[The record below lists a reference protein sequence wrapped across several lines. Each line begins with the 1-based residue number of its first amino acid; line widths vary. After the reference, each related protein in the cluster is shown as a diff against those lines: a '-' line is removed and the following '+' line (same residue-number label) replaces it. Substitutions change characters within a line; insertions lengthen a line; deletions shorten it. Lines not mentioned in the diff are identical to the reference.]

1 MKKLLGILVLS
12 FIIFCFGGLTG
23 FSNSEEGDC
32 STITPNTYEVVD
44 TGFGLKYCFNAGKF
58 LLLNK
63 ESKNKIFSYNLKNFK
78 KNYLHSFGEIS
89 EEQLNKM
96 DEDFAQFSPHVLHY
110 NDTGSLLVH
119 LIYNHFQS
127 ENIDS
132 TLIFVKESA
141 YNTEQVNKYMN
152 DNIDKVCDDDSKYLS
167 SRGYDILECNFI
179 NSTNNKFSGY
189 KKIVGNY
196 KNVQESIDLI
206 QSRLE
211 DFKIVNLVS
220 RIIRY
225 DIYYSYKN
233 KNYFLNII
241 STCNEYKPK
250 RSCDDE
256 NDQLRNLVN
265 NLIFTTK

>member
-1 MKKLLGILVLS
+1 MPISIVHLL
-12 FIIFCFGGLTG
+12 
-23 FSNSEEGDC
+23 
-32 STITPNTYEVVD
+32 
-44 TGFGLKYCFNAGKF
+44 GLKYILLPF
-58 LLLNK
+58 LWFFLDYVCRISVIRFYH
-63 ESKNKIFSYNLKNFK
+63 EYNVMTK
-78 KNYLHSFGEIS
+78 YRSICIMLH
-89 EEQLNKM
+89 
-96 DEDFAQFSPHVLHY
+96 
-110 NDTGSLLVH
+110 
-119 LIYNHFQS
+119 
-127 ENIDS
+127 
-132 TLIFVKESA
+132 
-141 YNTEQVNKYMN
+141 
-152 DNIDKVCDDDSKYLS
+152 NIDKVCDDDSKYLS

-179 NSTNNKFSGY
+179 NSTNNKLFRY

-256 NDQLRNLVN
+256 NDKLKNLVN
-265 NLIFTTK
+265 NLIFTAK

>member
-1 MKKLLGILVLS
+1 MSVKKLYS
-12 FIIFCFGGLTG
+12 DEFFGGASLFLNNIISLG
-23 FSNSEEGDC
+23 GKAELI
-32 STITPNTYEVVD
+32 TII
-44 TGFGLKYCFNAGKF
+44 G
-58 LLLNK
+58 
-63 ESKNKIFSYNLKNFK
+63 
-78 KNYLHSFGEIS
+78 
-89 EEQLNKM
+89 
-96 DEDFAQFSPHVLHY
+96 
-110 NDTGSLLVH
+110 ND
-119 LIYNHFQS
+119 YR
-127 ENIDS
+127 
-132 TLIFVKESA
+132 K
-141 YNTEQVNKYMN
+141 
-152 DNIDKVCDDDSKYLS
+152 
-167 SRGYDILECNFI
+167 NFI
-179 NSTNNKFSGY
+179 NSTNNKLFGY

-220 RIIRY
+220 RIIRH

-256 NDQLRNLVN
+256 NDQLRNMIN